1 MVLSSTQSG
10 PGPADPLWVSDGA
23 RPKMTGLV
31 KVSWVL
37 YNTVTMASFAITIG
51 YWSAIYSPGI
61 GSSLTHLFLV

>member
-1 MVLSSTQSG
+1 
-10 PGPADPLWVSDGA
+10 
-23 RPKMTGLV
+23 MTGLV